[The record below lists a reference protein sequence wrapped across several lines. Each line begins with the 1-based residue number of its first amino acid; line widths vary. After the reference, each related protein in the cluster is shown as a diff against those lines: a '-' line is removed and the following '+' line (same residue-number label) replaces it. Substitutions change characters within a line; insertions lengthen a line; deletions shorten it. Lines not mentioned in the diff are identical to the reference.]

1 MYTTRVTVSFTT
13 TTPVQISIDDD
24 QLLISYIPII
34 RCQSSYTKLIAY
46 KGPNNFSRLPK
57 NNLRRFL
64 REPTSIEVYESFRKS
79 SKQLQNK
86 DVNLV

>member
-1 MYTTRVTVSFTT
+1 MTRVAVSFTT
-13 TTPVQISIDDD
+13 TTPVQISIDDN

-34 RCQSSYTKLIAY
+34 RYQSFCTKLIAN
-46 KGPNNFSRLPK
+46 KGPSNFPRLPK
-57 NNLRRFL
+57 NDLRRFL